1 MTDVIASARGLV
13 KRFGD
18 RTVLGGVDL
27 DVRAGETLALV
38 GPSGGGKSTL
48 LRVLGGLAAFD
59 GGALTVGGHE
69 VAAGAPMP
77 REARRLACMI
87 FQDFQLFPHMTAE
100 ENVMVGPRH
109 ALGRTHEEARA
120 TATRL
125 LARMGLADR
134 AGAVP
139 HELSGGQKQRVAI
152 ARALAVE
159 PRVLLCDEITSA
171 LDPELKHEVRAVLE
185 GLAQEGMTLVLVTHE
200 IALARRVSQRVAVLD
215 GGRVLEEGSA
225 AEVLDRPREAR
236 TREFLDRVLG

>member
-1 MTDVIASARGLV
+1 MSAALASARGLV

-27 DVRAGETLALV
+27 EVRAGETLALV

-48 LRVLGGLAAFD
+48 LRVLGGLVPFD
-59 GGALTVGGHE
+59 AGELHLGAHAI
-69 VAAGAPMP
+69 AAGAPMP

-120 TATRL
+120 TAAKL
-125 LARMGLADR
+125 LARVGLGDR
-134 AGAVP
+134 AGAMP

-159 PRVLLCDEITSA
+159 PRMLFCDEITSA
-171 LDPELKHEVRAVLE
+171 LDPELKHEVLEVLE
-185 GLAQEGMTLVLVTHE
+185 GLAHEGMTLVLVTHE
-200 IALARRVSQRVAVLD
+200 IGVARRISQRVAVLA
-215 GGRVLEEGSA
+215 GGRVLEEGPA
-225 AEVLDRPREAR
+225 AEVLERPREAR
-236 TREFLDRVLG
+236 TRAFLERVIG

>member
-1 MTDVIASARGLV
+1 MSGVVASARGLV
-13 KRFGD
+13 KRFGE

-27 DVRAGETLALV
+27 DVRVGETLALV

-48 LRVLGGLAAFD
+48 LRVLGGLAPFD
-59 GGALTVGGHE
+59 GGTLTVGGHA

-125 LARMGLADR
+125 LARVGLADR
-134 AGAVP
+134 AGAMP

-185 GLAQEGMTLVLVTHE
+185 DLAREGMTLVLVTHE
-200 IALARRVSQRVAVLD
+200 VGLARRVAQRVAVLA
-215 GGRVLEEGSA
+215 GGRILEEGSA
-225 AEVLDRPREAR
+225 AEVLERPREAR
-236 TREFLDRVLG
+236 TRAFLERVMG